1 MLKLIRLYIDS
12 VLLGLAAA
20 IVFLVL
26 LVVLDVG
33 SLRLLVL
40 GSPDGL
46 ASMAAIVIFFG
57 GLFSSVQFAVA
68 ILRLEVAQD
77 RAIEYRRRHGWGN
90 SPRDRKDRDR

>member
-1 MLKLIRLYIDS
+1 LPKLIRLYIDS
-12 VLLGLAAA
+12 VLVGLAAA

-26 LVVLDVG
+26 LVLFDVG
-33 SLRLLVL
+33 NLQRLVL

-46 ASMAAIVIFFG
+46 AAVGMSVAFLG

-68 ILRLEVAQD
+68 VMRLAVAQD
-77 RAIEYRRRHGWGN
+77 RAIEHRRRHGWGN